1 MTTLVNNM
9 PDAWRDYDQPMTGE
23 DILMNTL
30 IGFNFGSLNK
40 SQILRQF
47 LTVINEEDHEK
58 FMDVFDEFS
67 KLVFKRQKNITR
79 NVLRRS
85 LKKTGFVLSLND

>member
-9 PDAWRDYDQPMTGE
+9 PDAWRDYDQPMTSE
-23 DILMNTL
+23 DFLMNTL

-58 FMDVFDEFS
+58 F
-67 KLVFKRQKNITR
+67 
-79 NVLRRS
+79 
-85 LKKTGFVLSLND
+85 